1 MPKTKKGKN
10 RLDKFYHMAKE
21 YGYRSRASFK
31 LIQLNKKF
39 NFLANA
45 KVLIDLCA
53 APGSW
58 LQVAAKYMPAERI
71 IVGVDLDT
79 IKPIPNVFSL
89 QEDITTPKCRTEIK
103 KIVKEWPADVVLH
116 DGAPNVGSQWN
127 KDAFGQAE
135 LVLMALKLATEFLR
149 PNGTFVTKV
158 FRSAEYNKLLWV
170 LNQFFQS
177 VTSTKPAASRAASAE
192 IFVVCRGYLAP
203 KKIDPRMLDSR
214 FVFKEVKVETSEL
227 EQEKKLFANKQ
238 KRHRTGYEDGRML
251 LYKTISAREFV
262 ETEEPLK
269 VLTEFNKIHF
279 DDEESQELTKR
290 KQTTKE
296 LISCLEDLKVL
307 GKKEFKKILKWRV
320 KMRELEHLDSSS
332 SEEEEEPAAP
342 LTEEEKAEQLNQEI
356 SAKLAEQEKL
366 KRKKERKKK
375 RLREKL
381 KKKLGLSLLQDAA
394 PYEGEN
400 PTDTEALF
408 NLKQVKTNKVLQ
420 NLTTESTP
428 MDVEEDEES
437 EESESDYD
445 SDEDEGERYNR
456 ELESALDGM
465 YRRYLEASRSRRKR
479 MTEEMRKMQA
489 EDGEDMEDML
499 GAETLGQYDPEEDEE
514 AKKGNPLIVREP
526 QENKSKVWFSNI
538 LHNLSGMKG
547 KKLSDILDDEREE
560 DEEVKRMA
568 LEYKQEK
575 DSKKPRGQKRKLDEV
590 AEETNGHSE
599 STVGPAAK
607 KLKTG
612 QQTAVVS
619 KTARV
624 TKVTKGDFS
633 DMPSLEPVG
642 TAFKAISRKAALK
655 ERTKSTPK
663 TAETTA
669 DDVNTLAAA
678 QQFEEYYKQQM
689 AKDNGSVTKKGKK
702 NEVTFEEVPA
712 AMSGEEDSIEDDDE
726 GDSMNS
732 ADSDD
737 KAEVLALGHAL
748 KFGGTRRRQELMD
761 ATYTGRNFNFGDAAP
776 AWFIEEDTIHNQ
788 PNIPITKDEVQ
799 MYKDQLKG
807 INARTI
813 KKVLEAQARK
823 KKRESAK
830 VAKAKA
836 QARVIMQSE
845 DITDKDK
852 AKQLQ
857 KLFAKSGK
865 GKTKVNNVYVVSK
878 QNGTANM
885 PNRRKGYR
893 VKIVDP
899 RLKKD
904 KRSEANAQR
913 KKGFKV
919 KGATKEQRK
928 AAKKYSRR

>member
-1 MPKTKKGKN
+1 
-10 RLDKFYHMAKE
+10 
-21 YGYRSRASFK
+21 
-31 LIQLNKKF
+31 
-39 NFLANA
+39 
-45 KVLIDLCA
+45 
-53 APGSW
+53 
-58 LQVAAKYMPAERI
+58 
-71 IVGVDLDT
+71 
-79 IKPIPNVFSL
+79 
-89 QEDITTPKCRTEIK
+89 
-103 KIVKEWPADVVLH
+103 
-116 DGAPNVGSQWN
+116 
-127 KDAFGQAE
+127 
-135 LVLMALKLATEFLR
+135 
-149 PNGTFVTKV
+149 
-158 FRSAEYNKLLWV
+158 
-170 LNQFFQS
+170 
-177 VTSTKPAASRAASAE
+177 
-192 IFVVCRGYLAP
+192 
-203 KKIDPRMLDSR
+203 
-214 FVFKEVKVETSEL
+214 
-227 EQEKKLFANKQ
+227 
-238 KRHRTGYEDGRML
+238 ML

-279 DDEESQELTKR
+279 DDEESKELTKR
-290 KQTTKE
+290 KQTTQE

-332 SEEEEEPAAP
+332 SSEEEEEAPP

-381 KKKLGLSLLQDAA
+381 KKKLGMSLLQDAT
-394 PYEGEN
+394 PYENEN

-408 NLKQVKTNKVLQ
+408 NLKQVKTNQVLQ
-420 NLTTESTP
+420 NLTTETAA
-428 MDVEEDEES
+428 MEVDEE
-437 EESESDYD
+437 EEEFDDSESDFD
-445 SDEDEGERYNR
+445 SDEDEEERYNR

-465 YRRYLEASRSRRKR
+465 YKRYLEASRSRRKR
-479 MTEEMRKMQA
+479 MTEEMRKMKD
-489 EDGEDMEDML
+489 EDEEDMTGLL
-499 GAETLGQYDPEEDEE
+499 GEEPLGQYDPEEDEE
-514 AKKGNPLIVREP
+514 AKQANPLIVREP

-575 DSKKPRGQKRKLDEV
+575 EAKKSRGTKRKLDEDG
-590 AEETNGHSE
+590 EETNGHME

-612 QQTAVVS
+612 QQTAVAI
-619 KTARV
+619 KPTRV

-642 TAFKAISRKAALK
+642 TPFKAISRKAALK

-669 DDVNTLAAA
+669 DDDVNTLSAA

-689 AKDNGSVTKKGKK
+689 ARNTGVTGKKGKK

-712 AMSGEEDSIEDDDE
+712 VMSGEEDSSMEE
-726 GDSMNS
+726 DSMDS

-776 AWFIEEDTIHNQ
+776 AWFVEEDNLHNQ
-788 PNIPITKDEVQ
+788 PNIPITKEEVQ

-830 VAKAKA
+830 VAKAKQ

-845 DITDKDK
+845 DISDKDK

-878 QNGTANM
+878 KNGAASL

-899 RLKKD
+899 RMKKD
-904 KRSEANAQR
+904 KRGEANAQR

-919 KGATKEQRK
+919 KGATKEQKK